1 MVYKVKQ
8 SSILLLI
15 LFIISSTCSLYGKG
29 KKPLTFADV
38 MKFKSI
44 TSAKISDDGK
54 YACYT
59 AAPDRGDPNIV
70 VQSIAADSV
79 QFVVQRAE
87 KPVISPNSEWVIYS
101 IPPKQWESE
110 NADLNKPKK
119 GMGILNTGTGKIVKF
134 DNIEKFILSNDGKWL
149 AYKYYDMNPPKPEQ
163 SKNKI
168 LGTELIL
175 RQLQSGSELT
185 FPGVIEFDFD
195 SLSKNFAY
203 IIYEEPSVR
212 NGVYAL
218 DLTGGYLLPQR
229 ISTIDSGMYS
239 NITWSTK
246 YSDLAYIS
254 AVKKKDGEPD
264 SCSINTWNPYSKIN
278 NVIISADSLSKEWK
292 IPFKNELRWTK
303 DNGRLFFG
311 LKPLKDTSAKKNE
324 VKYNDTTFFNIDT
337 ILKKTELDLWHW
349 NDPRIK
355 TNQKKWYEYNKD
367 KTWLAVYH
375 FDLKTFIPLTDEN
388 VKDVEFAENP
398 FYTIGY
404 DEKPYLVE
412 STWEGDV
419 PTDLYSINLRTGDKK
434 KLVSKL
440 HEKAYISPLGKYV
453 LYFKD
458 KAWLL
463 YDNRLDTLVNLT
475 AELKFNFY
483 NDEFDMPTEAPS
495 YGIAGWMENDEAV
508 LIYDKYDI
516 WRFFTIMGYSYVNQT
531 AADGRF
537 NDLRFRVVDLEPDK
551 EYYKK
556 TDVLWVQGF
565 HKKQKYQGLY
575 RVTFDMLGLE
585 KLAQEDCR
593 FTYIAKSK
601 NSNVILYSKQKYDMF
616 PDLWAADSMFT
627 ESKKI
632 SDVNPQMN
640 DFLWGKAELINWVS
654 GYGDTL
660 MGYYIKPDD
669 FTEGKR
675 YPVLV
680 YYYEKL
686 SDDFNTFYPVR
697 NNHRPCYPLYAGDDY
712 IILVTDIKYK
722 TGTPGDDAYNCVVPA
737 VRKLIDMG
745 VADSTAIG
753 IQGHSWGGYQTA
765 YLITKTNLFAAAC
778 AGAPVGNMTSAYS
791 GIRLESGLARQFQYE
806 REQSRIGGNLWDSL
820 DAYIRNSPVFQA
832 QKIQTPLLIEF
843 GDIDNAVPWQ
853 QGIELFL
860 AMRRLSK
867 NCIMLQYRNEPHI
880 LQKYQNK
887 LDYAIRMKEFFDTY
901 LKKKPAPDWIIKGI
915 EYKGN

>member
-1 MVYKVKQ
+1 
-8 SSILLLI
+8 
-15 LFIISSTCSLYGKG
+15 
-29 KKPLTFADV
+29 
-38 MKFKSI
+38 MKFKTI
-44 TSAKISDDGK
+44 TSSSISDDGK
-54 YACYT
+54 YVAYT
-59 AAPDRGDPNIV
+59 ATPDRGEPNIV
-70 VQSIAADSV
+70 VQSVAADSI
-79 QFVVQRAE
+79 QFIIQRAE
-87 KPVISPNSEWVIYS
+87 KPVMTPNSEWVIYS
-101 IPPKQWESE
+101 IPPKPWESE
-110 NADLNKPKK
+110 NADKDKPKK

-134 DNIEKFILSNDGKWL
+134 DNIEKFALSNDGKWL
-149 AYKYYDMNPPKPEQ
+149 AYKYFDMNTPKPEQ
-163 SKNKI
+163 SKNRI
-168 LGTELIL
+168 LGTGMVL
-175 RQLQSGSELT
+175 RLLQSGSELT
-185 FPGVIEFDFD
+185 FPGVTEFEFD
-195 SLSKNFAY
+195 SLSRNFAY
-203 IIYEEPSVR
+203 IIYEEPNVR

-218 DLTGGYLLPQR
+218 DLIGGYLLPQK

-239 NITWSTK
+239 NIKWSTK
-246 YSDLAYIS
+246 YSNLAFIS

-264 SCSINTWNPYSKIN
+264 SCSINVWNPISKIN
-278 NVIISADSLSKEWK
+278 TIIMSSDSISKEWF
-292 IPFKNELRWTK
+292 IPFKNDIKWTR

-311 LKPLKDTSAKKNE
+311 LKLVKDTITKKNE
-324 VKYNDTTFFNIDT
+324 VKYNDTTFFNVDT
-337 ILKKTELDLWHW
+337 ILKRTELDVWHW

-355 TNQKKWYEYNKD
+355 TNQKKWYEHNKD
-367 KTWLAVYH
+367 RTYLAVYH
-375 FDLKTFIPLTDEN
+375 FDIKTYIILADEK
-388 VKDVEFAENP
+388 VSDVEFADNP

-404 DEKPYLVE
+404 DDKPYLVE

-419 PTDLYSINLRTGDKK
+419 PVDLYTINLRTGDKK

-440 HEKAYISPLGKYV
+440 HENGYISPTGKYV

-475 AELKFNFY
+475 SELKFNFY
-483 NDEFDMPTEAPS
+483 NDEYDMPSEAPS
-495 YGIAGWMENDEAV
+495 YGIAGWMENDDAV

-516 WRFFTIMGYSYVNQT
+516 WRFFTIMGFSYVNQT

-537 NDLRFRVVDLEPDK
+537 NELVFRTVNFEPDK
-551 EYYKK
+551 EFYKK
-556 TDVLWVQGF
+556 TDVMWVHGF

-585 KLAQEDCR
+585 KLAQEDCK
-593 FTYIAKSK
+593 FTYLGKSK
-601 NSNVILYSKQKYDMF
+601 NSNVILYSKQKYDVF
-616 PDLWAADSMFT
+616 PDLMVTDSMFA

-632 SDVNPQMN
+632 SDVNPQMR
-640 DFLWGKAELINWVS
+640 DFLWGKSELINWVS

-660 MGYYIKPDD
+660 QGYYIKPED
-669 FTEGKR
+669 FTEGKK

-686 SDDFNTFYPVR
+686 SDDFNSFYSVR
-697 NNHRPCYPLYAGDDY
+697 NNHRPCYPLYSGDDY
-712 IILVTDIKYK
+712 VVLVTDIKYK
-722 TGTPGDDAYNCVVPA
+722 TGTPGDDAFNCVVPA

-745 VADSTAIG
+745 IADSTAIG

-806 REQSRIGGNLWDSL
+806 HQQSRIGGNLWDSL

-853 QGIELFL
+853 QGIELYL

-901 LKKKPAPDWIIKGI
+901 LKKKSAPDWIIRGI